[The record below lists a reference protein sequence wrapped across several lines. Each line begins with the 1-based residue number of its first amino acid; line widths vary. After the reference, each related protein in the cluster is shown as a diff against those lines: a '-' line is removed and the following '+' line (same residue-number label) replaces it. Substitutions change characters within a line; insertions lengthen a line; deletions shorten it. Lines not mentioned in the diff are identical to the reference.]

1 MMSKDWYIGNNK
13 KSQLQWAHSDD
24 ENITTNNTATYI
36 SIKSKENSYRDSYF
50 HHLWLHRQK

>member
-1 MMSKDWYIGNNK
+1 MMSKDWYIGSNK

-36 SIKSKENSYRDSYF
+36 SIKSKENS
-50 HHLWLHRQK
+50 